1 MSRSSSIGTG
11 RGLMWAGETPIGP
24 EGIVASKRRPKGA
37 GMPRKATE
45 AAATTK
51 KTAAKKT
58 VTRRAKKTE
67 TTEPVLTWEH
77 VATRA
82 YYISLDQGG
91 DPFENWLRAE
101 RELVAA

>member
-1 MSRSSSIGTG
+1 
-11 RGLMWAGETPIGP
+11 
-24 EGIVASKRRPKGA
+24 
-37 GMPRKATE
+37 
-45 AAATTK
+45 
-51 KTAAKKT
+51 
-58 VTRRAKKTE
+58 
-67 TTEPVLTWEH
+67 VLTWEH